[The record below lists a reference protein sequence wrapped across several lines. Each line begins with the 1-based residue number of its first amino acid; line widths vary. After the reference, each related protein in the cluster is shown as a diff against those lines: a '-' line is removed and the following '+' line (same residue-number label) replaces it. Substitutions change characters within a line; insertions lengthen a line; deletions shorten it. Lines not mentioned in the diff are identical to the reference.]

1 MEMIEMLK
9 PIAFDVII
17 CMTQLF
23 DYYLYTIYTLFAC
36 DMDDIPVDALNSRLR
51 FTIKR
56 IKDNL
61 IAKDD
66 SETMNNVDF
75 NLRKQTKI
83 SLFVCFFVGKNQ
95 CCSFVAIGRYQ

>member
-36 DMDDIPVDALNSRLR
+36 DMVKNEIYL
-51 FTIKR
+51 IK
-56 IKDNL
+56 K
-61 IAKDD
+61 
-66 SETMNNVDF
+66 
-75 NLRKQTKI
+75 
-83 SLFVCFFVGKNQ
+83 
-95 CCSFVAIGRYQ
+95 

>member
-36 DMDDIPVDALNSRLR
+36 DMVRMDW
-51 FTIKR
+51 
-56 IKDNL
+56 
-61 IAKDD
+61 
-66 SETMNNVDF
+66 MNRRENED
-75 NLRKQTKI
+75 R
-83 SLFVCFFVGKNQ
+83 
-95 CCSFVAIGRYQ
+95 

>member
-36 DMDDIPVDALNSRLR
+36 DMVRVDCRGNEDR
-51 FTIKR
+51 
-56 IKDNL
+56 
-61 IAKDD
+61 
-66 SETMNNVDF
+66 
-75 NLRKQTKI
+75 
-83 SLFVCFFVGKNQ
+83 
-95 CCSFVAIGRYQ
+95 

>member
-36 DMDDIPVDALNSRLR
+36 DMVR
-51 FTIKR
+51 FFFKY
-56 IKDNL
+56 L
-61 IAKDD
+61 INRMI
-66 SETMNNVDF
+66 SNF
-75 NLRKQTKI
+75 NFRMKFQLM
-83 SLFVCFFVGKNQ
+83 L
-95 CCSFVAIGRYQ
+95 